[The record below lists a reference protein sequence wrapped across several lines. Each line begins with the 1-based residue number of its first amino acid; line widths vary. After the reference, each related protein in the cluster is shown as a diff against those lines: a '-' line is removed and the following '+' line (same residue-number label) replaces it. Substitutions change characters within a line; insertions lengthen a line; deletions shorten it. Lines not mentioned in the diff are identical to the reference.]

1 MAELEAKRLT
11 VGQQIYEAVNTDDAD
26 NMDMDTESANDGDAG
41 DGKEDNLDDDVVD
54 AEFSAADE
62 K

>member
-1 MAELEAKRLT
+1 MEELEAKRMT
-11 VGQQIYEAVNTDDAD
+11 VGQQIYEAANTDDAG
-26 NMDMDTESANDGDAG
+26 NMDVDIESANDEAAA